1 LLTFYPCSIRKTS
14 LTRLVLG
21 RTHQPLVPHE
31 LGSSWTWTRW
41 IKGCPSCSLNVP
53 SPSRSILLHMFW
65 TSPFN
70 ASLSFFALA
79 LVIGPIGTSNGSLA
93 WLRLVL
99 GWSASFYVGVIGNML
114 ITYFLFAHFLI
125 SFGMIYSP
133 YVSSPSIVAFGLIP
147 SFTSRTWVC
156 SFHFVLTR
164 LMLAFAVYYI
174 WREMNARLWWALQKK
189 NDHWIDG
196 FYFEIKF

>member
-41 IKGCPSCSLNVP
+41 IKGCPSCSLNVS

-70 ASLSFFALA
+70 ASLSFFALT
-79 LVIGPIGTSNGSLA
+79 LVIGPIGTSNGSLE

-99 GWSASFYVGVIGNML
+99 GWSASHLVTLKVCNMSL
-114 ITYFLFAHFLI
+114 KI
-125 SFGMIYSP
+125 SNFDAYWLVHASNID
-133 YVSSPSIVAFGLIP
+133 L
-147 SFTSRTWVC
+147 C
-156 SFHFVLTR
+156 
-164 LMLAFAVYYI
+164 
-174 WREMNARLWWALQKK
+174 
-189 NDHWIDG
+189 HWS
-196 FYFEIKF
+196 